1 MCVYACVNDWIWR
14 DAFDFFFFFG
24 IVGLGKI
31 MLIFSNY
38 DLDHTAN
45 LST

>member
-1 MCVYACVNDWIWR
+1 MRMHVLMTVFGVMCSI
-14 DAFDFFFFFG
+14 FFG